1 MAEWQSLRGHVA
13 TNYHVVVDELERFQN
28 PDWDGLSVRVATPRG
43 QRLVAL
49 HRRKDYNGDWFVQV
63 FAPIATTS
71 PPNLVSLLEWNG
83 RSAAGS
89 LLMADGELLYKR
101 VYPLDWLSSKGS
113 KPRSTMSR
121 VPAPLWR
128 PCSPST
134 AASEEASRR
143 RHEYRSS
150 TVNPK
155 TGMRPGGLRQGN
167 CRPHRTCQAA

>member
-101 VYPLDWLSSKGS
+101 VYPLDWLQLQRIETALNDVAGTSAALETMLAEHGS
-113 KPRSTMSR
+113 I
-121 VPAPLWR
+121 
-128 PCSPST
+128 
-134 AASEEASRR
+134 
-143 RHEYRSS
+143 
-150 TVNPK
+150 
-155 TGMRPGGLRQGN
+155 
-167 CRPHRTCQAA
+167 